1 MINITNVRVDLVC
14 QLVIVNSNY
23 IIISIYLNYKN
34 LSILYIKKIENLLS
48 IRNHH
53 LTPCRRKETK
63 FGWVD

>member
-34 LSILYIKKIENLLS
+34 LSILYIKKLKIYF
-48 IRNHH
+48 
-53 LTPCRRKETK
+53 P
-63 FGWVD
+63 